1 MLLPPGRIAVYPRL
15 ASYSASKFAL
25 DGFFSTASQE
35 IQYLKL
41 PITIT
46 LCFLGAIGKIS
57 HYECMKC
64 AFTILPISPIAGH
77 MTMYVTFKFTL

>member
-1 MLLPPGRIAVYPRL
+1 MPNCLSKWQMVASACTCAQFCMLLPPGRIAVYPRL

-35 IQYLKL
+35 IQYVKL

-46 LCFLGAIGKIS
+46 LCFLGAIGKITRD
-57 HYECMKC
+57 E
-64 AFTILPISPIAGH
+64 
-77 MTMYVTFKFTL
+77 